1 MSQSFFAGFP
11 IITYANNQV
20 IDITERVVVRNGLVK
35 NPYIYTPIS
44 IIDGIRPDTV
54 SYKAYGDPYMSWILY
69 LTNNITDPYYE
80 WYLTDDVF
88 DKFIA
93 MKYGTIA
100 NAMQTIAYW
109 TNDWVDKPEITP
121 ADFQALTANQQP
133 FWSPNYGYY
142 NTPISYS
149 RTAIDWTASTN
160 FILALGIGT
169 QNTVPFQFNEP
180 VNIQY
185 SRTTTGAAQ
194 VKQSNSTVLI
204 VQHITGNAFPGNTAI
219 TGNSFVYGT
228 SSGANAVI
236 ANCTFL
242 SNNILSDLQD
252 YYAPVYYYDLE
263 NFKNAGN
270 RFINL
275 LDPQYAQDFV
285 RTTVSLLQSTN
296 VAIIPAG

>member
-11 IITYANNQV
+11 TITYGNNQV
-20 IDITERVVVRNGLVK
+20 IDITERIVVRNGLVK

-44 IIDGIRPDTV
+44 IVDGVRADTV
-54 SYKAYGDPYMSWILY
+54 AYKAYGDPYTSWILY

-80 WYLTDDVF
+80 WYMNTDVF

-93 MKYGTIA
+93 LKYGTIA

-109 TNDWVDKPEITP
+109 TNNWVDKPQITV
-121 ADFQALTANQQP
+121 ADYQALTANQQP
-133 FWSPNYGYY
+133 FWTPNYGYY

-149 RTAIDWTASTN
+149 RTQVDWTASTN

-169 QNTVPFQFNEP
+169 GNTVHFHFNEP
-180 VNIQY
+180 VFIQY
-185 SRTTTGAAQ
+185 NANTTGAAQ
-194 VKQSNSTVLI
+194 VKQSNSSILI
-204 VQHITGNAFPGNTAI
+204 VQHITGNAFPGNVANTS
-219 TGNSFVYGT
+219 NSFVYGT
-228 SSGANAVI
+228 SSGANCVI

-242 SNNILSDLQD
+242 SNNILPDLQD

-263 NFKNAGN
+263 NQINAGN

-275 LDPQYAQDFV
+275 LDPQYELDFV
-285 RTTVSLLQSTN
+285 NTTVELLQSTN
-296 VAIIPAG
+296 VAIIQG